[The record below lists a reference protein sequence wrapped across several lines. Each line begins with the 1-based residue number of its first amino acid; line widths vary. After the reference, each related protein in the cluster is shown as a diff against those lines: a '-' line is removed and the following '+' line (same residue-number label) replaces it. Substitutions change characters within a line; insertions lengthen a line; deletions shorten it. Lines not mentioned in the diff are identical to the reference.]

1 MFILPLLD
9 CRTINNFIIPKLV
22 GLLYRFLG
30 KIVRKKISYLLHLLI
45 RLYMFHQTNVFH
57 LLGWRCCSFHILSIF
72 WEQRYRLFT
81 IPPNNSQ

>member
-1 MFILPLLD
+1 MFIFPLLD

-45 RLYMFHQTNVFH
+45 RLYMFHQSNDLH
-57 LLGWRCCSFHILSIF
+57 LIR
-72 WEQRYRLFT
+72 
-81 IPPNNSQ
+81 